1 MQMPPR
7 RGGPANVS
15 RLLSYSPHAICKANQ
30 NLADTR
36 PPHGMRKKRKER
48 GPVNE
53 SKKVRIPFQ
62 KDVSKVVRH

>member
-7 RGGPANVS
+7 RGPDNVS

-36 PPHGMRKKRKER
+36 PPRGIRKRHKER

-53 SKKVRIPFQ
+53 SKKVRIAFQ
-62 KDVSKVVRH
+62 KDVSKVLRH